1 MSGLSPA
8 QMILVGLALA
18 VLGVALPL
26 LMVLQLLPNNFL
38 LNFLGFAASVVGL
51 ILGVIGMA
59 LYVRVKRSDRQ
70 W

>member
-1 MSGLSPA
+1 VSGLSPA